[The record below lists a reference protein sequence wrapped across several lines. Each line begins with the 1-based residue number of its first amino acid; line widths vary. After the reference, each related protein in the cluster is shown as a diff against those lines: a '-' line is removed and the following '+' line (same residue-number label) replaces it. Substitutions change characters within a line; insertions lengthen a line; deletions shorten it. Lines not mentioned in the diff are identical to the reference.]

1 MGCGEARLG
10 AIVSN
15 KVHSFDLVAANDSV
29 VATDI
34 SHVPLA
40 NESVD
45 IVVFCLSLM
54 GTNFMDF
61 LKEGMRILR
70 PSGRLL
76 IAEVQSR
83 FQQDGAE
90 GEAGAAAGHTAL
102 ARPGDK
108 RRRDAGAAASESRT
122 VRAAPA
128 DAAAGPASKK
138 LPPGI
143 ASFADAVARLGC
155 RLERH
160 DTRNPMFA
168 LLFFRKL
175 GSSASEARPSVSG
188 GRASVTPL
196 PPVPTPVLVVR
207 DSDTHGGK
215 RKKPRHGDGDAPTAL
230 LRAEDK
236 KAGRST
242 IRAHQPHKSAASG
255 APPRAGAGGP
265 TRKGESSRGPR
276 SADCDRH
283 DASSS
288 AAAAPLL
295 KACIYKRR

>member
-10 AIVSN
+10 ATVPN
-15 KVHSFDLVAANDSV
+15 KVHSFDLVAANESV

-34 SHVPLA
+34 SKVPLT
-40 NESVD
+40 NEAVD

-61 LKEGMRILR
+61 LKEGMRVLR
-70 PSGRLL
+70 PGGRLL

-83 FQQDGAE
+83 FQQD
-90 GEAGAAAGHTAL
+90 AAAGEAAGAPGPTAS

-108 RRRDAGAAASESRT
+108 RRRDGGATASHSRSAS
-122 VRAAPA
+122 VPSSE
-128 DAAAGPASKK
+128 AAAGLASKK

-175 GSSASEARPSVSG
+175 GSSAPGATPSESSG
-188 GRASVTPL
+188 GAASTTPAL
-196 PPVPTPVLVVR
+196 SVR
-207 DSDTHGGK
+207 ERTGHEGGK
-215 RKKPRHGDGDAPTAL
+215 RKKQRH
-230 LRAEDK
+230 AEAASSHMNVK
-236 KAGRST
+236 KAG
-242 IRAHQPHKSAASG
+242 PASVSDVLPRKHMPG
-255 APPRAGAGGP
+255 GTPPRAGAGGP
-265 TRKGESSRGPR
+265 TRKSEHGRSPR
-276 SADCDRH
+276 SAAAASDDTNRH
-283 DASSS
+283 DAST
-288 AAAAPLL
+288 AATAPLL